1 MCSLCS
7 KGILWCLAPTH
18 WHWVF
23 SFCVLGGAFGLELFQ
38 HAVLQTTSVRFRG
51 WVDALIWPC
60 CPGGIPEQFMQFGTQ
75 LYPAAIRKCLEKEV
89 QCCSCVH
96 VTC

>member
-1 MCSLCS
+1 MVS
-7 KGILWCLAPTH
+7 GTNTLA
-18 WHWVF
+18 
-23 SFCVLGGAFGLELFQ
+23 LGLQFLRIRWGLFGLELFQ

-51 WVDALIWPC
+51 WVDAFIWPC
-60 CPGGIPEQFMQFGTQ
+60 SPGGIPEQFMQFGTQ

-89 QCCSCVH
+89 QCCSRVH